1 MTLRVPSPSVP
12 SMLSGMTVSTS
23 SARGE
28 SIADESGHRPVLLYE
43 AIAALRAKPGGSYID
58 ATFGGGGHTRALIE
72 ASTPGGVV
80 VAIDAD
86 PSAIERANALAVHP
100 GYRDRLTAVQAN
112 FDALGLIAKSRDL
125 APINGVLF
133 DLGLSSFQLDAA
145 ERGFAFRL
153 DGPLDMRF
161 DPSHGVPASELVN
174 TLSGEALAEI
184 IFRYG
189 EDPRSRRIAAAIV
202 REREQAPILSTAHL
216 ATIIQAAA
224 GGRRGKATH
233 PATRSFQALR
243 IAVND
248 ELGAIERAL
257 HAAVPL
263 LANGGRLVVI
273 SFHSLEDRIVKR
285 FITDQS
291 ATCTCPPELPVC
303 MCDTIPVLR
312 KIGGAVRPTAA
323 EQQRNPRSRSA
334 ILRIAERLHN
344 DASPGG
350 RS

>member
-1 MTLRVPSPSVP
+1 
-12 SMLSGMTVSTS
+12 MLSSMTVSIA

-28 SIADESGHRPVLLYE
+28 SVAHESGHRPVLLDE
-43 AIAALRAKPGGSYID
+43 AIAALRPKPGGRYID
-58 ATFGGGGHTRALIE
+58 ATFGGGGHTRALLD
-72 ASTPGGVV
+72 ASSPGSGVL
-80 VAIDAD
+80 AIDAD
-86 PSAIERANALAVHP
+86 PLAIERANALATHP
-100 GYRDRLTAVQAN
+100 EYRDRLTAVQAN
-112 FDALGLIAKSRDL
+112 FDSVGSIATIRDL
-125 APINGVLF
+125 TLVDGVLF

-174 TLSGEALAEI
+174 TLPGETLADL
-184 IFRYG
+184 IFQYG

-202 REREQAPILSTAHL
+202 KERERAPILSTARL
-216 ATIIQAAA
+216 AMIIQAAA
-224 GGRRGKATH
+224 GGRSGKATH

-243 IAVND
+243 IAVNE
-248 ELGAIERAL
+248 ELGAIARAL
-257 HAAVPL
+257 TATVPL
-263 LANGGRLVVI
+263 LADGGRLAVI

-285 FITDQS
+285 FIASQS

-303 MCDTIPVLR
+303 VCDTIPVLR
-312 KIGGAVRPTAA
+312 KIGGAVRPTPA
-323 EQQRNPRSRSA
+323 EQQQNPRSRSA
-334 ILRIAERLHN
+334 ILRIAERLSN